1 MTSLYSKIYFSSWGE
16 YCIHSGA
23 NEMLMS
29 GEKDSKS
36 LFVGLL
42 PHLTGKRKVNAA
54 PWHQLYSQGDYRDP
68 LMDVEH
74 SSTFPKGSSLQA
86 VPGWDMLGGQPCSLP
101 CETKGSHL
109 TLREKLGQITAL
121 KPGQKK
127 HCQWGTIVVW
137 PIIANVV
144 MCAGAGLDFQ
154 LNSWEKC
161 IIYWHYFANYFNAI
175 FITALNNKP

>member
-1 MTSLYSKIYFSSWGE
+1 MKCLCQERKIQKVYLWVSFLTSAEKEELMLLLGINFIVKETITIRSWMWS
-16 YCIHSGA
+16 I
-23 NEMLMS
+23 
-29 GEKDSKS
+29 
-36 LFVGLL
+36 
-42 PHLTGKRKVNAA
+42 AA
-54 PWHQLYSQGDYRDP
+54 PFL
-68 LMDVEH
+68 
-74 SSTFPKGSSLQA
+74 KGSSLQV
-86 VPGWDMLGGQPCSLP
+86 VPGWDMLGGQPCPLP

-109 TLREKLGQITAL
+109 TVREKLGQITAS

-127 HCQWGTIVVW
+127 QCRWGTIAVW

-144 MCAGAGLDFQ
+144 ISAGAGLDFQ